1 MLLKDS
7 EQLEVERKRI
17 TQLTLDVTKA
27 KEKEDQMSLQ
37 LKEATKRLKKS
48 ETELKEVNAQFEDNK
63 RNLEYKMEQLA
74 TLDKEH
80 KQLVDNENLEQ

>member
-1 MLLKDS
+1 MKDS

-80 KQLVDNENLEQ
+80 KQLVDNKNLEQ